1 LAFSPTGRVNS
12 GDVIL
17 WTRSLLL
24 DEGMKRHR
32 AEAPRTRGQPAGEA
46 PGPIVT
52 SVRADPMLPYLADA
66 QSGDRDA
73 IDRILV
79 FLTPSLLKAVRALLG
94 PDHAD
99 VEDRVQEVLIAVIE
113 ALPGFRGDCTLL
125 HFAIRIA
132 IRRTTAARRRSRRI
146 LDWVERF
153 RLREE
158 PLADEPM
165 SPGDATIADRR
176 RALLRTLLGEIP
188 ETQAETIVLRTA
200 LGHSIE
206 EIAVITNAP
215 VNTVRSRMRLA
226 KEALRSRVE
235 ADPRWAE
242 LWEETK

>member
-1 LAFSPTGRVNS
+1 
-12 GDVIL
+12 
-17 WTRSLLL
+17 
-24 DEGMKRHR
+24 MKRHR
-32 AEAPRTRGQPAGEA
+32 AEAPETDRGSTADVPATPVAPVRT
-46 PGPIVT
+46 
-52 SVRADPMLPYLADA
+52 DPMLPYLSNAQGGDA
-66 QSGDRDA
+66 AA

-79 FLTPSLLKAVRALLG
+79 FLTPPLLKAVRALLG
-94 PDHAD
+94 PEHAD

-132 IRRTTAARRRSRRI
+132 IRRTTAERRRSRLVLEWI
-146 LDWVERF
+146 ERF
-153 RLREE
+153 RLREA
-158 PLADEPM
+158 PLADEPR
-165 SPGDATIADRR
+165 SPADATMTERR

-188 ETQAETIVLRTA
+188 EAQAETIVLRMA

-215 VNTVRSRMRLA
+215 VNTVRSRLRLA

-242 LWEETK
+242 LWDDGR

>member
-1 LAFSPTGRVNS
+1 
-12 GDVIL
+12 
-17 WTRSLLL
+17 
-24 DEGMKRHR
+24 MKRHR
-32 AEAPRTRGQPAGEA
+32 AEAPHTGSRSAGGA
-46 PGPIVT
+46 PEPPVAP
-52 SVRADPMLPYLADA
+52 VRADPMLPYLADA
-66 QSGDRDA
+66 QRGDPAA

-94 PDHAD
+94 PDHAE

-132 IRRTTAARRRSRRI
+132 IRRATAARRRSR
-146 LDWVERF
+146 WVLEWIERF
-153 RLREE
+153 RLREA
-158 PLADEPM
+158 PLADEPV
-165 SPGDATIADRR
+165 SPRDATIAERR
-176 RALLRTLLGEIP
+176 RGLLRTLLGEIP
-188 ETQAETIVLRTA
+188 EAQAETIVLRMA

-215 VNTVRSRMRLA
+215 VNTVRSRLRLA

-242 LWEETK
+242 LWDER

>member
-1 LAFSPTGRVNS
+1 
-12 GDVIL
+12 
-17 WTRSLLL
+17 
-24 DEGMKRHR
+24 MKRDR
-32 AEAPRTRGQPAGEA
+32 AEAPRGGDLAREPSA
-46 PGPIVT
+46 PP
-52 SVRADPMLPYLADA
+52 RADPMLPFVEGALRGEPEAV
-66 QSGDRDA
+66 
-73 IDRILV
+73 DRILA

-94 PDHAD
+94 PEHPD

-146 LDWVERF
+146 LEWVERF

-158 PLADEPM
+158 PLANEPI
-165 SPGDATIADRR
+165 SPRDATIAERR
-176 RALLRTLLGEIP
+176 RGLLRTLLGEIP
-188 ETQAETIVLRTA
+188 EAQAETIVLRMA

-206 EIAVITNAP
+206 EIAAITNAP
-215 VNTVRSRMRLA
+215 VNTVRSRLRLA

-242 LWEETK
+242 LWDEAR

>member
-1 LAFSPTGRVNS
+1 
-12 GDVIL
+12 
-17 WTRSLLL
+17 
-24 DEGMKRHR
+24 MKRNR
-32 AEAPRTRGQPAGEA
+32 AEAPEAGSRSGDNVPAPSGAPVRT
-46 PGPIVT
+46 
-52 SVRADPMLPYLADA
+52 DPMLPYLSDA
-66 QSGDRDA
+66 QHGDPVA
-73 IDRILV
+73 IDRILL

-132 IRRTTAARRRSRRI
+132 IRRTTAARRRSRWV

-153 RLREE
+153 RLREA
-158 PLADEPM
+158 PLADEPV
-165 SPGDATIADRR
+165 SPRDATIAERR
-176 RALLRTLLGEIP
+176 RGLLRTLLGEIP
-188 ETQAETIVLRTA
+188 EAQAETIVLRMA

-215 VNTVRSRMRLA
+215 VNTVRSRLRLA

-242 LWEETK
+242 LWDER

>member
-1 LAFSPTGRVNS
+1 
-12 GDVIL
+12 
-17 WTRSLLL
+17 
-24 DEGMKRHR
+24 MKRYR
-32 AEAPRTRGQPAGEA
+32 AEAPREGGHSTGEA
-46 PGPIVT
+46 PVPLVT
-52 SVRADPMLPYLADA
+52 PVRTDPMLPYLEDA
-66 QSGDRDA
+66 KRGDPAA

-79 FLTPSLLKAVRALLG
+79 FLTPPLLSGVRALLG
-94 PDHAD
+94 PEHAD

-132 IRRTTAARRRSRRI
+132 IRRTTAARRRSR
-146 LDWVERF
+146 WVFEWIERF

-158 PLADEPM
+158 PLADEPV
-165 SPGDATIADRR
+165 SPRDATIAERR

-188 ETQAETIVLRTA
+188 EAQAETIVLRMA

-242 LWEETK
+242 LWDDER